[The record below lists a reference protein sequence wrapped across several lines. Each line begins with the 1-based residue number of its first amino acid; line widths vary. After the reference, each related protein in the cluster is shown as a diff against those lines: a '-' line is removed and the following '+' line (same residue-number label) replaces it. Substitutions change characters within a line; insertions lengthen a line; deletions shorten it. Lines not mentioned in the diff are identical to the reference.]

1 MNKKFLSAILFGA
14 LMVSSTGT
22 FVSCKDYD
30 DDIDNINKEL
40 STLKGDLSALQAK
53 VNEGKWITSLA
64 PTTGGFTVTFSDN
77 TSYTITNGKDGA
89 AGADAVK
96 WEIGTDGFWYKND
109 VKTEY
114 QAVGQA
120 GEAGVAGVSPYIGE
134 NGNWFAYNTE
144 TKEVEDTGISAAG
157 TSTYVVKNGD
167 NYELHVYNQT
177 TGEYESI
184 VLPATAAAAALNVV
198 FMPTYSDM
206 QTKVVAINISVGDE
220 FNDKNRLWDNNV
232 SLTNDIVFNYRVSPA
247 SIDLAKANIG
257 FLVNEVQSRAAGSI
271 LDVADKS
278 FADGVLT
285 VKAKA
290 GEAFSLKNKKYAVAL
305 QVQNDAQTALST
317 YHLLT
322 SQTIDRR
329 NLTVFE
335 ARKDDNG
342 DESYMNWSTIIP
354 MNLLYTGE
362 LNVADTL
369 SVGDYTSY
377 NSYKDLRK
385 YGFAPY
391 YEVAKKAGEDKGN
404 YFTVE
409 NGVIKTNGQISSV
422 GHNCTFIVSVYDK
435 KDGYKLAEKELTVSS
450 VEKIATTKTYT
461 KSETHELTL
470 ESKDYRFKFDM
481 NDVYNTLGM
490 SSQTFWNAGYS
501 SKYYIWDADR
511 SEYVPTS
518 KGVISAGSAYENN
531 ENFLYVDVKNILTKE
546 QLGKYKVVF
555 KIGNTGAE
563 VVYEV
568 KVVYPEVTLIKDN
581 DYWKD
586 GYMINAGKLVGSNYV
601 MSGDLCRGYKNKD
614 LDLVFETVA
623 GETRTDFTLINNV
636 LTYTGDCNDEEGNRI
651 NISTIDPVDVM
662 VFVLING
669 QKIDN
674 GTKIQVKFADPLKN
688 ITLKKDA
695 KFETT
700 DKKNPADKLQLNSA
714 INLVSIAGEKV
725 IENGTMDA
733 TIAGYYNAQAA
744 KFEVSEEDAA
754 KGASVNATTGEFT
767 WQNDGVA
774 LTANKTINVKVTVTY
789 TWGVAVGTI
798 PVTVKSN
805 L

>member
-206 QTKVVAINISVGDE
+206 QTKVVAINIPVGDE
-220 FNDKNRLWDNNV
+220 LNDKNHLWDNNV

-568 KVVYPEVTLIKDN
+568 KVVYPEVTLVKDN

-601 MSGDLCRGYKNKD
+601 MSGDLRRGYKNKD

-623 GETRTDFTLINNV
+623 DDLYEVQVVSWYDNENSYTSQMVRTIK
-636 LTYTGDCNDEEGNRI
+636 Y
-651 NISTIDPVDVM
+651 
-662 VFVLING
+662 
-669 QKIDN
+669 
-674 GTKIQVKFADPLKN
+674 FAEL
-688 ITLKKDA
+688 
-695 KFETT
+695 
-700 DKKNPADKLQLNSA
+700 
-714 INLVSIAGEKV
+714 
-725 IENGTMDA
+725 
-733 TIAGYYNAQAA
+733 
-744 KFEVSEEDAA
+744 
-754 KGASVNATTGEFT
+754 
-767 WQNDGVA
+767 
-774 LTANKTINVKVTVTY
+774 
-789 TWGVAVGTI
+789 
-798 PVTVKSN
+798 
-805 L
+805 

>member
-77 TSYTITNGKDGA
+77 TSYTITSGKDGA

-257 FLVNEVQSRAAGSI
+257 FLVNEVQSRTAGSI
-271 LDVADKS
+271 LEVADKS
-278 FADGVLT
+278 FADGVLA

-305 QVQNDAQTALST
+305 QVQNDAQSAIST

-322 SQTIDRR
+322 SNTINRED
-329 NLTVFE
+329 LTVFE

-342 DESYMNWSTIIP
+342 EIGYFQFLSLDI
-354 MNLLYTGE
+354 NLLYTGE

-369 SVGDYTSY
+369 TVGRTVRDNSMNTS
-377 NSYKDLRK
+377 SYSDLRK
-385 YGFAPY
+385 YGFTPY
-391 YEVAKKAGEDKGN
+391 YEVVKKAGEDKGN

-490 SSQTFWNAGYS
+490 SSQTFWSAGYTTL
-501 SKYYIWDADR
+501 
-511 SEYVPTS
+511 TS
-518 KGVISAGSAYENN
+518 
-531 ENFLYVDVKNILTKE
+531 
-546 QLGKYKVVF
+546 
-555 KIGNTGAE
+555 
-563 VVYEV
+563 
-568 KVVYPEVTLIKDN
+568 
-581 DYWKD
+581 
-586 GYMINAGKLVGSNYV
+586 
-601 MSGDLCRGYKNKD
+601 
-614 LDLVFETVA
+614 
-623 GETRTDFTLINNV
+623 
-636 LTYTGDCNDEEGNRI
+636 
-651 NISTIDPVDVM
+651 
-662 VFVLING
+662 
-669 QKIDN
+669 
-674 GTKIQVKFADPLKN
+674 
-688 ITLKKDA
+688 
-695 KFETT
+695 
-700 DKKNPADKLQLNSA
+700 
-714 INLVSIAGEKV
+714 
-725 IENGTMDA
+725 
-733 TIAGYYNAQAA
+733 
-744 KFEVSEEDAA
+744 
-754 KGASVNATTGEFT
+754 
-767 WQNDGVA
+767 
-774 LTANKTINVKVTVTY
+774 
-789 TWGVAVGTI
+789 
-798 PVTVKSN
+798 
-805 L
+805 

>member
-1 MNKKFLSAILFGA
+1 M
-14 LMVSSTGT
+14 
-22 FVSCKDYD
+22 
-30 DDIDNINKEL
+30 
-40 STLKGDLSALQAK
+40 
-53 VNEGKWITSLA
+53 
-64 PTTGGFTVTFSDN
+64 
-77 TSYTITNGKDGA
+77 
-89 AGADAVK
+89 
-96 WEIGTDGFWYKND
+96 
-109 VKTEY
+109 
-114 QAVGQA
+114 
-120 GEAGVAGVSPYIGE
+120 
-134 NGNWFAYNTE
+134 
-144 TKEVEDTGISAAG
+144 
-157 TSTYVVKNGD
+157 
-167 NYELHVYNQT
+167 
-177 TGEYESI
+177 
-184 VLPATAAAAALNVV
+184 
-198 FMPTYSDM
+198 
-206 QTKVVAINISVGDE
+206 
-220 FNDKNRLWDNNV
+220 
-232 SLTNDIVFNYRVSPA
+232 
-247 SIDLAKANIG
+247 AKANIG

-568 KVVYPEVTLIKDN
+568 KVVYPEVTLVKDN

-601 MSGDLCRGYKNKD
+601 MSGDLRRGYKNKD

-623 GETRTDFTLINNV
+623 GETRTDFDLTNNI
-636 LTYTGDCNDEEGNRI
+636 LTYTGSCNDKEGNRI
-651 NISTIDPVDVM
+651 NISKIDPVDVM

>member
-206 QTKVVAINISVGDE
+206 QTKVVAINIPVGDE
-220 FNDKNRLWDNNV
+220 LNDKNHLWDNNV

-568 KVVYPEVTLIKDN
+568 KVVYPEVTLVKDN

-601 MSGDLCRGYKNKD
+601 MSGDLRRGYKNKD
-614 LDLVFETVA
+614 LDLVLEF
-623 GETRTDFTLINNV
+623 
-636 LTYTGDCNDEEGNRI
+636 
-651 NISTIDPVDVM
+651 
-662 VFVLING
+662 
-669 QKIDN
+669 
-674 GTKIQVKFADPLKN
+674 
-688 ITLKKDA
+688 
-695 KFETT
+695 
-700 DKKNPADKLQLNSA
+700 
-714 INLVSIAGEKV
+714 NL
-725 IENGTMDA
+725 
-733 TIAGYYNAQAA
+733 
-744 KFEVSEEDAA
+744 
-754 KGASVNATTGEFT
+754 
-767 WQNDGVA
+767 
-774 LTANKTINVKVTVTY
+774 
-789 TWGVAVGTI
+789 
-798 PVTVKSN
+798 
-805 L
+805 

>member
-1 MNKKFLSAILFGA
+1 MILSV
-14 LMVSSTGT
+14 VSD
-22 FVSCKDYD
+22 C
-30 DDIDNINKEL
+30 
-40 STLKGDLSALQAK
+40 
-53 VNEGKWITSLA
+53 
-64 PTTGGFTVTFSDN
+64 
-77 TSYTITNGKDGA
+77 
-89 AGADAVK
+89 
-96 WEIGTDGFWYKND
+96 
-109 VKTEY
+109 
-114 QAVGQA
+114 
-120 GEAGVAGVSPYIGE
+120 
-134 NGNWFAYNTE
+134 
-144 TKEVEDTGISAAG
+144 IS
-157 TSTYVVKNGD
+157 V
-167 NYELHVYNQT
+167 
-177 TGEYESI
+177 
-184 VLPATAAAAALNVV
+184 PV

-206 QTKVVAINISVGDE
+206 QTKVVAINIPVGDE
-220 FNDKNRLWDNNV
+220 LNDKNHLWDNNV

-568 KVVYPEVTLIKDN
+568 KVVYPEVTLVKDN

-601 MSGDLCRGYKNKD
+601 MSGDLRRGYKNKD

-623 GETRTDFTLINNV
+623 GETRTDFDLTNNI
-636 LTYTGDCNDEEGNRI
+636 LTYTGSCNDKEGNRI
-651 NISTIDPVDVM
+651 NISKIDPVDVM

>member
-1 MNKKFLSAILFGA
+1 MNKKFLSAVLFGA

-40 STLKGDLSALQAK
+40 STLKGDLSALQAT

-206 QTKVVAINISVGDE
+206 QTKVVAINIPVGDE
-220 FNDKNRLWDNNV
+220 LNDKNHLWDNNV

-422 GHNCTFIVSVYDK
+422 IIVLS
-435 KDGYKLAEKELTVSS
+435 
-450 VEKIATTKTYT
+450 
-461 KSETHELTL
+461 
-470 ESKDYRFKFDM
+470 
-481 NDVYNTLGM
+481 
-490 SSQTFWNAGYS
+490 
-501 SKYYIWDADR
+501 
-511 SEYVPTS
+511 
-518 KGVISAGSAYENN
+518 
-531 ENFLYVDVKNILTKE
+531 LYL
-546 QLGKYKVVF
+546 
-555 KIGNTGAE
+555 
-563 VVYEV
+563 
-568 KVVYPEVTLIKDN
+568 
-581 DYWKD
+581 
-586 GYMINAGKLVGSNYV
+586 YMIRK
-601 MSGDLCRGYKNKD
+601 
-614 LDLVFETVA
+614 
-623 GETRTDFTLINNV
+623 TDINW
-636 LTYTGDCNDEEGNRI
+636 
-651 NISTIDPVDVM
+651 
-662 VFVLING
+662 
-669 QKIDN
+669 
-674 GTKIQVKFADPLKN
+674 
-688 ITLKKDA
+688 LKK
-695 KFETT
+695 
-700 DKKNPADKLQLNSA
+700 N
-714 INLVSIAGEKV
+714 
-725 IENGTMDA
+725 
-733 TIAGYYNAQAA
+733 
-744 KFEVSEEDAA
+744 
-754 KGASVNATTGEFT
+754 
-767 WQNDGVA
+767 
-774 LTANKTINVKVTVTY
+774 
-789 TWGVAVGTI
+789 
-798 PVTVKSN
+798 
-805 L
+805 

>member
-257 FLVNEVQSRAAGSI
+257 FLVNEVQSRTAGSI
-271 LDVADKS
+271 LEVADKS
-278 FADGVLT
+278 FADGVLA

-501 SKYYIWDADR
+501 SEYYIWDADR

-531 ENFLYVDVKNILTKE
+531 ENFLYVDVKNILTKD

-601 MSGDLCRGYKNKD
+601 MSGDLRRGYKNKD

-725 IENGTMDA
+725 IENGTMNA

>member
-206 QTKVVAINISVGDE
+206 QTKVVAINIPVGDE
-220 FNDKNRLWDNNV
+220 LNDKNHLWDNNV

-568 KVVYPEVTLIKDN
+568 KVVYPEVTLVKDN

-601 MSGDLCRGYKNKD
+601 FR
-614 LDLVFETVA
+614 
-623 GETRTDFTLINNV
+623 
-636 LTYTGDCNDEEGNRI
+636 
-651 NISTIDPVDVM
+651 
-662 VFVLING
+662 
-669 QKIDN
+669 
-674 GTKIQVKFADPLKN
+674 
-688 ITLKKDA
+688 
-695 KFETT
+695 
-700 DKKNPADKLQLNSA
+700 
-714 INLVSIAGEKV
+714 
-725 IENGTMDA
+725 
-733 TIAGYYNAQAA
+733 
-744 KFEVSEEDAA
+744 
-754 KGASVNATTGEFT
+754 SVE
-767 WQNDGVA
+767 QP
-774 LTANKTINVKVTVTY
+774 KTIRNIQT
-789 TWGVAVGTI
+789 
-798 PVTVKSN
+798 
-805 L
+805 

>member
-1 MNKKFLSAILFGA
+1 
-14 LMVSSTGT
+14 MVSSTGT

-206 QTKVVAINISVGDE
+206 QTKVVAINIPVGDE
-220 FNDKNRLWDNNV
+220 LNDKNHLWDNNV

-568 KVVYPEVTLIKDN
+568 KVVYPEVTLVKDN

-601 MSGDLCRGYKNKD
+601 MSGDLRRGYKNKD

-623 GETRTDFTLINNV
+623 GETRTDFDLTNNI
-636 LTYTGDCNDEEGNRI
+636 LTYTGSCNDKEGNRI
-651 NISTIDPVDVM
+651 NISKIDPVDVM
-662 VFVLING
+662 VFVHTCTACFLHLPY
-669 QKIDN
+669 KR
-674 GTKIQVKFADPLKN
+674 P
-688 ITLKKDA
+688 
-695 KFETT
+695 
-700 DKKNPADKLQLNSA
+700 
-714 INLVSIAGEKV
+714 
-725 IENGTMDA
+725 
-733 TIAGYYNAQAA
+733 
-744 KFEVSEEDAA
+744 EDRTPCRMLH
-754 KGASVNATTGEFT
+754 SC
-767 WQNDGVA
+767 
-774 LTANKTINVKVTVTY
+774 NVR
-789 TWGVAVGTI
+789 
-798 PVTVKSN
+798 
-805 L
+805 